1 MNDILKGSVE
11 EQLAYLFPLS
21 DKHTKAFTKCIILC
35 VFPSKVLNILQFS
48 FSDIVGLS
56 MKTVMFCC

>member
-21 DKHTKAFTKCIILC
+21 DMHTKAFTKCIDSLC
-35 VFPSKVLNILQFS
+35 VSIKSIEYIAVFI
-48 FSDIVGLS
+48 
-56 MKTVMFCC
+56 